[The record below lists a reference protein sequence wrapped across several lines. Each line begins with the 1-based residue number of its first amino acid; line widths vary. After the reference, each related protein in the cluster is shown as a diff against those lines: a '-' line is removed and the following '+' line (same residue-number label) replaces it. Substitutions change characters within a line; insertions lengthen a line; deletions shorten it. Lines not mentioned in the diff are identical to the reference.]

1 MGVRN
6 YCNSH
11 DCILSVVITFL
22 CRVLWVP
29 KHQILNHCSSSRF
42 IKNSVRDTCCR
53 CAIGFWNN
61 CLNFRVCRVDL
72 LKVQNLSF
80 LIKFNVL
87 YLGGLFFTLLFLGSI
102 MFRARLEWNTGW
114 MWATKYLNG
123 NYIAAIYVIVL
134 LVSIISYA
142 YALWK
147 TWQLTKSDTMINKR
161 SVLAFGWLIGA
172 PLIVASN
179 PLFFI
184 SAMRLATD
192 RLFIP

>member
-1 MGVRN
+1 MKP
-6 YCNSH
+6 
-11 DCILSVVITFL
+11 F
-22 CRVLWVP
+22 
-29 KHQILNHCSSSRF
+29 F
-42 IKNSVRDTCCR
+42 
-53 CAIGFWNN
+53 
-61 CLNFRVCRVDL
+61 
-72 LKVQNLSF
+72 
-80 LIKFNVL
+80 IKFNVL
-87 YLGGLFFTLLFLGSI
+87 YLGGLFVTLLFLGSI

-147 TWQLTKSDTMINKR
+147 TWQLTKSDTIINKQR
-161 SVLAFGWLIGA
+161 ILAFGWLIGA

-184 SAMRLATD
+184 SAMRLVTD

>member
-1 MGVRN
+1 MN
-6 YCNSH
+6 FLK
-11 DCILSVVITFL
+11 ILQS
-22 CRVLWVP
+22 
-29 KHQILNHCSSSRF
+29 N
-42 IKNSVRDTCCR
+42 
-53 CAIGFWNN
+53 
-61 CLNFRVCRVDL
+61 
-72 LKVQNLSF
+72 F

-142 YALWK
+142 YALWR
-147 TWQLTKSDTMINKR
+147 TWQLTKSNTIINKR
-161 SVLAFGWLIGA
+161 RVLAFGWLIGA
-172 PLIVASN
+172 PLIVVSN
-179 PLFFI
+179 PLVFI
-184 SAMRLATD
+184 SAMRLVTD

>member
-1 MGVRN
+1 M
-6 YCNSH
+6 
-11 DCILSVVITFL
+11 VITFL
-22 CRVLWVP
+22 CRVLWFPEYQVFD
-29 KHQILNHCSSSRF
+29 NRSSSRF
-42 IKNSVRDTCCR
+42 IKNSVCDTCCR
-53 CAIGFWNN
+53 CAIDSWNN
-61 CLNFRVCRVDL
+61 CLDFHICRLDL

-87 YLGGLFFTLLFLGSI
+87 YLGALFFALLFLGSI
-102 MFRARLEWNTGW
+102 MNRARQVFGNGW

-147 TWQLTKSDTMINKR
+147 TWQLTKSGAIINKR
-161 SVLAFGWLIGA
+161 RLLAFGWLIGA

-179 PLFFI
+179 PLVFI
-184 SAMRLATD
+184 SAMRLITD